1 MPLFEVAIVE
11 IPTKDD
17 AEKGKQEKLVF
28 GPKAI
33 ISKDESSAGIAAV
46 LKNKEEIGDI
56 DLAKIQVYV
65 RPFA

>member
-11 IPTKDD
+11 IPTKDE

-33 ISKDESSAGIAAV
+33 ISKDESSDR
-46 LKNKEEIGDI
+46 K
-56 DLAKIQVYV
+56 LASPAFPSQ
-65 RPFA
+65 PHLS